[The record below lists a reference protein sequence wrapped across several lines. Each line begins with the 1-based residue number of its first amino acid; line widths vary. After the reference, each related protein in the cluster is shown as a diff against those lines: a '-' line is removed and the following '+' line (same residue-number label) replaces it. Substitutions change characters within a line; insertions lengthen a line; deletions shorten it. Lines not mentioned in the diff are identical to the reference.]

1 MADTLKYPI
10 DIQSFSVL
18 RKEGYLYID
27 KTDLLYNLVHNN
39 YYVFLSRPRRFGK
52 TLLMSTIE
60 AYFKGEQELFQGLAI
75 DKLEKKWES
84 FPVLRFD
91 LSGENYK
98 DLSRVISH
106 IEWLLARMERKYN
119 YSGSGTISQR
129 LSDLIETVHDQTGK
143 KVVVLVDEYDKPMLD
158 SLHQKDAQEEIR
170 NELRAFYSV
179 LKASYEYVRF
189 VMLTGVTKFGKVSIF
204 SGLNNLTDI
213 SMVREYD
220 SICGIT
226 QEEFDHYFHSSVGN
240 FAQTNEMTPKE
251 AAEMFKSYYDGY
263 HFTIPGKD
271 IYNPYSV
278 LYAFRFR
285 MIDQYWY
292 STGSSSF
299 LVNLIRRHPFRLND
313 IESARRSRAELS
325 DITDFSGDIIP
336 LLYQSG
342 YLTLK
347 GFDKETQEY
356 SLGFPNREVYKAFWS
371 TLAKHIFSTATESIN
386 GIGTKEMT
394 EDLMKGD
401 PNGFLLRI
409 KGLFGALSSESEPQ
423 KEIHFQ
429 NTMAVIARMLGFTV
443 KTEVHSSAGRCDMT
457 ILTPSYVYIFE
468 FKVDKSP
475 EEALKQIYDREY
487 YLPYTADKREIFLIG
502 VDFSTHNRSLAKWI
516 IKSYNPYQE

>member
-1 MADTLKYPI
+1 MAETLKYPV
-10 DIQSFSVL
+10 DIQSFSLL
-18 RKEGYLYID
+18 RREGYVYID
-27 KTDLLYNLVHNN
+27 KTDLLYHLVNNN

-60 AYFKGEQELFQGLAI
+60 AYFKGEKDLFKGLAI
-75 DKLEKKWES
+75 DKLENKWES

-98 DLSRVISH
+98 DLSRVVGH

-119 YSGSGTISQR
+119 YSGGGTISQR
-129 LSDLIETVHDQTGK
+129 LSDLIETVFDQTGK

-158 SLHQKDAQEEIR
+158 SLHEEGAQEEIK

-226 QEEFDHYFHSSVGN
+226 QQEFDHYFHTSLEN
-240 FAQTNEMTPKE
+240 FAKTNELSSEET
-251 AAEMFKSYYDGY
+251 AEMFKDYYDGY

-278 LYAFRFR
+278 LYAFRFGV
-285 MIDQYWY
+285 IDQYWF

-325 DITDFSGDIIP
+325 DITDFSRDIIP

-347 GFDKETQEY
+347 AFDKETQEY
-356 SLGFPNREVYKAFWS
+356 SLGFPNQEVYKAFWS
-371 TLAKHIFSTATESIN
+371 TLAKHILSSTDSIN

-394 EDLMKGD
+394 EDLMNGD
-401 PNGFLLRI
+401 PNGFLYKI
-409 KGLFGALSSESEPQ
+409 KGLFGSLSSENEPQ

-443 KTEVHSSAGRCDMT
+443 RTEVHSSAGRCDMT
-457 ILTPSYVYIFE
+457 ILTPSYIYIFE

-487 YLPYTADKREIFLIG
+487 YLPYVADKREIFLIG
-502 VDFSTHNRSLAKWI
+502 VAFSSRNRALDKWI
-516 IKSYNPYQE
+516 IEGYKA

>member
-1 MADTLKYPI
+1 MDDTLKYPI

-18 RKEGYLYID
+18 RNEGYLYID
-27 KTDLLYNLVHNN
+27 KTELLYHLVNNN

-60 AYFKGEQELFQGLAI
+60 AYFKGEKNLFKGLAI
-75 DKLEKKWES
+75 EKLEKVWEP

-98 DLSRVISH
+98 DLSRVVGH
-106 IEWLLARMERKYN
+106 IEWLLARMERRYD

-129 LSDLIETVHDQTGK
+129 LSDLIETVHDRTGK
-143 KVVVLVDEYDKPMLD
+143 KVVVLVDEYDKPILD
-158 SLHQKDAQEEIR
+158 SLHEKDSQEDIK

-213 SMVREYD
+213 SMVEEYE

-226 QEEFDHYFHSSVGN
+226 QQEFDIYFHSSVEN
-240 FAQTNEMTPKE
+240 FAKTNEMNSNE
-251 AAEMFKSYYDGY
+251 VAEIFKRYYDGY

-285 MIDQYWY
+285 TIDQYWF

-325 DITDFSGDIIP
+325 DITDFSADIIP

-347 GFDKETQEY
+347 EFDKETQEY
-356 SLGFPNREVYKAFWS
+356 TLGFPNREVYKAFWS
-371 TLAKHIFSTATESIN
+371 TLAKHIFSTPDSIN
-386 GIGTKEMT
+386 GIGTREMT

-401 PNGFLLRI
+401 PNGFLYII

-443 KTEVHSSAGRCDMT
+443 RTEVHSSAGRCDMT

-487 YLPYTADKREIFLIG
+487 YLPYIADKREIFLIG
-502 VDFSTHNRSLAKWI
+502 VNFSSHNRALDKWI
-516 IKSYNPYQE
+516 IESYKPFSK